1 MSALALLVASVL
13 IEADVTITHMM
24 AFILAAGSGSND
36 QWAGNS
42 SNDQKDECLGFHSD
56 FILVVRFPHSKEEAC
71 LPHSPARNRGL
82 LPLGWQVPRE
92 RPEEWR

>member
-1 MSALALLVASVL
+1 VSALAVLVASVL
-13 IEADVTITHMM
+13 IEADVTIMHMM
-24 AFILAAGSGSND
+24 AFMLAAGSGSND

-56 FILVVRFPHSKEEAC
+56 FLVVVCSPHSQEEAC
-71 LPHSPARNRGL
+71 SPHSPARNRGF